1 LRMPRLINI
10 AYHVG
15 QRLNAQ
21 VASHLCKSQ

>member
-1 LRMPRLINI
+1 LCMPRLANI

-21 VASHLCKSQ
+21 GASYLCKSQ